1 VSAFIGVVYIVI
13 LELVQ
18 LILQYNDGLTHSVV
32 ALFFYIVGIFANYA
46 MQKKVVFNASNAPW
60 LSFLIYNV
68 FSALLVSGLS
78 GYLYSSELLRSIF
91 MQYIE
96 GASTAIALLI
106 NSPVTFIV
114 FKKIFKNSAQTHA
127 N

>member
-1 VSAFIGVVYIVI
+1 
-13 LELVQ
+13 
-18 LILQYNDGLTHSVV
+18 
-32 ALFFYIVGIFANYA
+32 